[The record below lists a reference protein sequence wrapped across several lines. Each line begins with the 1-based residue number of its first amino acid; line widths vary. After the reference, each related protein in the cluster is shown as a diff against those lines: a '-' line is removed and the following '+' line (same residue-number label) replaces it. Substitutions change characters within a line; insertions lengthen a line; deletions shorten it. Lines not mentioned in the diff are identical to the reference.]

1 MHNSSC
7 FLHKNATHSFTKHSA
22 QVNGVGILD
31 TREFDQLF
39 MNRHLARLVRPS
51 SLSEDKIERLPLW
64 SNEADLDSRHQ
75 SPA

>member
-7 FLHKNATHSFTKHSA
+7 FLHKNPTHSFTK
-22 QVNGVGILD
+22 QRTGKWGWNLN

-51 SLSEDKIERLPLW
+51 SLQHRKLKRFKFIFYFS
-64 SNEADLDSRHQ
+64 SNTF
-75 SPA
+75 